1 MYIFMFLSINS
12 HQDRPIQAIQHSN
25 NSTTRASYSHSPQT
39 LERVSL
45 NGSPSPLKTEAPR
58 QTGPESR
65 VPGRETPIPP
75 ASRRWVP
82 PSLRP
87 QHDLTPETQ
96 NDAVFRKVNDPQIF
110 DLWFILNI
118 WLISVFFWQTWAKF
132 HSFQGGIYILTLQN
146 LVYCSIY
153 SINVHGFSRAYQF
166 VLCRQAHVKCGRDLV
181 IYSLKMAFCL
191 PKNISPKVLKITAR
205 EKAKP
210 P

>member
-1 MYIFMFLSINS
+1 MYNNTLMISLKLTRFCFLVSPTRKKHS
-12 HQDRPIQAIQHSN
+12 HQDRLISANQHPNS
-25 NSTTRASYSHSPQT
+25 STTRASYSHSPQT

-96 NDAVFRKVNDPQIF
+96 NDAVFRKVRSTYQLVWKYKLHKLD
-110 DLWFILNI
+110 WLN
-118 WLISVFFWQTWAKF
+118 
-132 HSFQGGIYILTLQN
+132 
-146 LVYCSIY
+146 
-153 SINVHGFSRAYQF
+153 
-166 VLCRQAHVKCGRDLV
+166 
-181 IYSLKMAFCL
+181 
-191 PKNISPKVLKITAR
+191 
-205 EKAKP
+205 
-210 P
+210 